1 MLLTGITIKMIFSRK
16 QNKLIR
22 SKEMSAVEKKITTS
36 LLQWTPHDKKEIIL
50 EIVPD
55 LKNCHKNVNNGHS
68 VKICI

>member
-1 MLLTGITIKMIFSRK
+1 
-16 QNKLIR
+16 
-22 SKEMSAVEKKITTS
+22 MSAVEKKITTS